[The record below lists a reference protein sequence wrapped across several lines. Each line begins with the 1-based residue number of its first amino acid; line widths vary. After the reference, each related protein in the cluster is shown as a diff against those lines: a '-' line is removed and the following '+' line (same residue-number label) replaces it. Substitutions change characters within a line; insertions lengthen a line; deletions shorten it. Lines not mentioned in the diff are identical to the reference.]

1 MTTRSALFSLLQAC
15 SLVAIAVGV
24 LYAEPVNHHGSMV
37 DSESSYQICLSCHDG
52 VVAPNISPC
61 LAQVCMLKS
70 DHSVDKPYPP
80 PAKMREFAA
89 AAAAEAAGVKFVG
102 GKIDC
107 ISCHDLKNT
116 DQYHLRIEDIRSSL
130 CLACHLK

>member
-1 MTTRSALFSLLQAC
+1 MTTRSALFNLLLAC
-15 SLVAIAVGV
+15 SWVVIVSTI
-24 LYAEPVNHHGSMV
+24 LYAEVVYHHGSTV
-37 DSESSYQICLSCHDG
+37 ESEAGYHDCLSCHDG
-52 VVAPNISPC
+52 VIAPNISPC

-80 PAKMREFAA
+80 PARMLEFAS
-89 AAAAEAAGVKFVG
+89 AAAAEAAGAKFVG

-116 DQYHLRIEDIRSSL
+116 DRYHLRIVDRNSRL